1 MVDAI
6 LTAVFAIIIEDDQVI
21 EVRPSSVEELAAW
34 LDQQPA
40 REMGQAQAEDA
51 GRQSRGTRA

>member
-1 MVDAI
+1 MVDAV

-34 LDQQPA
+34 MDQRSIQ
-40 REMGQAQAEDA
+40 EDGQV
-51 GRQSRGTRA
+51 QSEATKGKRTGLSR

>member
-1 MVDAI
+1 MVDAV

-34 LDQQPA
+34 MDQRPIQ
-40 REMGQAQAEDA
+40 EDGQV
-51 GRQSRGTRA
+51 QSEATNGKRTGLSR